1 MKQFNLKVVNQYFW
15 LGTIGIFL
23 SLSFCYYNIYFFT
36 FFIPLIIISTI
47 LYSIKIHGNI
57 YSPIVV
63 FSIGWLLPSLSTFII
78 GYSEPKWLLNE
89 LTWLVILIVYIS
101 FFVGYF
107 VHYLFFKSK
116 NLELKDNFKDFQIWH
131 YKKFKIGLTVLF
143 VLGFTGLIIN
153 LSHVFK
159 QGGFKLY
166 FSGFRNLERIFGSNP
181 IVNYLYFLNGLV
193 VILCTIYLLKY
204 GKDKLV
210 ITYSILSFI
219 SLFFITIKNTV
230 IFPLTISFIGYC
242 LYKKKIKWRIIILII
257 IIILLV
263 FMVVTVGRRFTEKD
277 TFSIEETLGFS
288 LKSMIYYVAPNY
300 SNFQQ
305 ELLKREERTAGILTF
320 GSLIDLVKFVVTG
333 QRAVVRNPQKSWV
346 GGIKWHLVQD
356 GMNMGT
362 FMRGHYIDFGIPA
375 LIFFPAFIGFI
386 STWFYADF
394 LIHKNTRS
402 LFFYSIICMILLS
415 SFWTNHF
422 LRIQY
427 LYWIFIVYVI
437 DKIFKIKL
445 IR

>member
-1 MKQFNLKVVNQYFW
+1 
-15 LGTIGIFL
+15 
-23 SLSFCYYNIYFFT
+23 
-36 FFIPLIIISTI
+36 
-47 LYSIKIHGNI
+47 
-57 YSPIVV
+57 
-63 FSIGWLLPSLSTFII
+63 
-78 GYSEPKWLLNE
+78 
-89 LTWLVILIVYIS
+89 
-101 FFVGYF
+101 
-107 VHYLFFKSK
+107 
-116 NLELKDNFKDFQIWH
+116 
-131 YKKFKIGLTVLF
+131 
-143 VLGFTGLIIN
+143 
-153 LSHVFK
+153 
-159 QGGFKLY
+159 
-166 FSGFRNLERIFGSNP
+166 
-181 IVNYLYFLNGLV
+181 
-193 VILCTIYLLKY
+193 
-204 GKDKLV
+204 
-210 ITYSILSFI
+210 
-219 SLFFITIKNTV
+219 
-230 IFPLTISFIGYC
+230 
-242 LYKKKIKWRIIILII
+242 
-257 IIILLV
+257 
-263 FMVVTVGRRFTEKD
+263 MVVTVGRRFTEKD